1 MEVFLFMFIILIRT
15 AILYFLVV
23 LTMRLMGKKQIGQLQ
38 PFELAIAIM
47 ISELASLPMQDTKI
61 PLLNGIIPIVTL
73 LILEITL
80 SLLEL
85 KSEFARKLFSGE
97 PSIIIKDG
105 KIDIKQLKI
114 NKYNI
119 NDLMEEIR
127 LQGYYNI
134 SDVQYA
140 ILETSGQLS
149 IIPRTE
155 LSSVTKQD
163 MKVQTVQ
170 DALPITLILDGK
182 VNYKNLKLL
191 KKDTNWLNRKL
202 SKYNITNV
210 KEVFIALV
218 DSKGEFYF
226 QERKSDNP

>member
-1 MEVFLFMFIILIRT
+1 MFIILIRT

-97 PSIIIKDG
+97 PSIIIKNG

>member
-1 MEVFLFMFIILIRT
+1 MEVLFLMFIILIRT
-15 AILYFLVV
+15 AILYILVV
-23 LTMRLMGKKQIGQLQ
+23 ITMRLMGKKQIGQLQ

-97 PSIIIKDG
+97 PSIVIKNG
-105 KIDIKQLKI
+105 KIDIKQLKN
-114 NKYNI
+114 NKYNL
-119 NDLMEEIR
+119 NDLIEEVR

-149 IIPRTE
+149 IIPKTE
-155 LSSVTKQD
+155 LSNVTKQD
-163 MKVQTVQ
+163 MKIQTAQ
-170 DALPITLILDGK
+170 DAMPVTLILDGK
-182 VNYKNLKLL
+182 VNYENLKLL
-191 KKDTNWLNRKL
+191 KKDTNWLNQKL
-202 SKYNITNV
+202 NKYNISNT
-210 KEVFIALV
+210 KDVFIAMI

-226 QERKSDNP
+226 QERKDTP